1 MIVTCP
7 SCSTR
12 YLVDP
17 AALGETGRTVRCA
30 RCGETWLQAPP
41 EDLPK
46 RVDVAAA
53 PERVRPIPPGSNL
66 PALPGRRRSRAWL
79 GWAALIVVL
88 VGAAAGAVLARDR
101 VIAVWPEAKRLY
113 SLVGL
118 AEQPAAQA
126 FELRD
131 VKQSTFVEGDKTVV
145 VVTGKIVNVSSQRMT
160 VPRVVAR
167 VYDRKAK
174 VLDEWK
180 FSPVRAE
187 LAPGEETEFSDRFT
201 DPPKGAVNLVVS
213 LAPEG

>member
-1 MIVTCP
+1 MILTCP

-30 RCGETWLQAPP
+30 RCGESWNQAPP
-41 EDLPK
+41 DDMPK
-46 RVDVAAA
+46 RVDVSVA

-66 PALPGRRRSRAWL
+66 PALPSKKRSHAWM
-79 GWAALIVVL
+79 GWAALIVVM
-88 VGAAAGAVLARDR
+88 VGVAAGAVLAREQ
-101 VIAVWPEAKRLY
+101 VVAVWPDAARFY
-113 SLVGL
+113 ALVGL
-118 AEQPAAQA
+118 TEEPAGQP

-131 VKQSTFVEGDKTVV
+131 VKQSTFVENDKTVV
-145 VVTGKIVNVSSQRMT
+145 VVTGKIVNVSSRRLA

-167 VYDRKAK
+167 VYDREAK
-174 VLDEWK
+174 VLDEWQ
-180 FSPVRAE
+180 FSPVRTE
-187 LAPGEETEFSDRFT
+187 LGPREETEFSDRFT